1 MSHMSRD
8 HEASPPLNG
17 STAPSSRS
25 RVLFLDDDP
34 GRAEIF
40 LAEVPHAVWVSTVEE
55 CLARLAEEWDEVHLD
70 HDLGGETFV
79 DCGREDCGM
88 EVVRWLCLSARP
100 HLNPT
105 RFYVHS
111 HNAAAADL
119 MVMQLRVAG
128 YQVEGRPFGYHTL
141 PWSKA
146 TRLATAIPL
155 PPARGGFSRWLRE
168 LGRYVFGSSGTSG

>member
-1 MSHMSRD
+1 MNLMSRD
-8 HEASPPLNG
+8 DESRLPQNGPVAEPP
-17 STAPSSRS
+17 RS

-34 GRAEIF
+34 DRATIF

-55 CLARLAEEWDEVHLD
+55 CLSRLDEEWDEVHLD

-88 EVVRWLCLSARP
+88 EVVRWLCLEAHP
-100 HLNPT
+100 HLTPT
-105 RFYVHS
+105 QFYVHS
-111 HNAAAADL
+111 HNAGAADL

-128 YQVEGRPFGYHTL
+128 YQVEGRPFGYSPPMST
-141 PWSKA
+141 S
-146 TRLATAIPL
+146 TRPPIETFL
-155 PPARGGFSRWLRE
+155 PPARGFSNWLRE